1 MLVAIAGCGGSSQT
15 PSSAPLAGLPA
26 ASCGLASALHEHQL
40 HDDATL
46 RATVGTSL
54 VGRLE
59 TSDGVPHE
67 KDSGNAG
74 SDAIAYR
81 IEQAT
86 TLRLGVAAGGI
97 ARIRL
102 VDASGTT
109 IAEARAGDAPVTVDL
124 SRGEYMLVLH
134 SADTRELHYLVQ
146 RESCRAGASR
156 VSAQASSV
164 AAAYEHPGVYV
175 QELPNG
181 TAITAAATST
191 TAFVGAIGSGPVGQP
206 VELTDA
212 SDLATQFGAAAAD
225 SLVGRAVA
233 QFFANGG
240 SVAWVVGTT
249 GTTPAELLGTGAGG
263 GGLAALAGITGW
275 SLLVLP
281 DVATLSPGDATTV
294 LASAVPFAANASA
307 FTIVDPPLALADA
320 DAVIAWTS
328 GSLIPALPEAARPYA
343 AAYYPPLVIEDASGE
358 TVTMGASGT
367 VAGIY
372 AFTDAQS
379 GVWQQPTGPISAGP
393 NLSVAPAAV
402 LDDTS
407 VAALNAAL
415 VNSLRSTSLGD
426 VVWGSRTL
434 VGVSDPRGY
443 VGSSRT
449 DLMLRT
455 SITESLQWVVF
466 EPDDPT
472 LWATV
477 TATVSS
483 FLTTLW
489 QQGALYGTT
498 AADAFAV
505 TCDAS
510 NNPPDQIE
518 LGQLLLDVQI
528 ALSAPGELMLQRYTF
543 LTAGPDS

>member
-15 PSSAPLAGLPA
+15 PSSAPPAGRPA

-109 IAEARAGDAPVTVDL
+109 IAEARAGAAPVTVDL
-124 SRGEYMLVLH
+124 SRGEYTLVLH
-134 SADTRELHYLVQ
+134 GADTRELHYLVQ
-146 RESCRAGASR
+146 PESCRPGASR

-263 GGLAALAGITGW
+263 GGLAALAGLTGW
-275 SLLVLP
+275 SLLVLH
-281 DVATLSPGDATTV
+281 DVA
-294 LASAVPFAANASA
+294 
-307 FTIVDPPLALADA
+307 
-320 DAVIAWTS
+320 
-328 GSLIPALPEAARPYA
+328 
-343 AAYYPPLVIEDASGE
+343 
-358 TVTMGASGT
+358 
-367 VAGIY
+367 
-372 AFTDAQS
+372 
-379 GVWQQPTGPISAGP
+379 
-393 NLSVAPAAV
+393 
-402 LDDTS
+402 
-407 VAALNAAL
+407 
-415 VNSLRSTSLGD
+415 
-426 VVWGSRTL
+426 
-434 VGVSDPRGY
+434 
-443 VGSSRT
+443 
-449 DLMLRT
+449 
-455 SITESLQWVVF
+455 
-466 EPDDPT
+466 
-472 LWATV
+472 
-477 TATVSS
+477 
-483 FLTTLW
+483 
-489 QQGALYGTT
+489 
-498 AADAFAV
+498 
-505 TCDAS
+505 
-510 NNPPDQIE
+510 
-518 LGQLLLDVQI
+518 QL
-528 ALSAPGELMLQRYTF
+528 
-543 LTAGPDS
+543 